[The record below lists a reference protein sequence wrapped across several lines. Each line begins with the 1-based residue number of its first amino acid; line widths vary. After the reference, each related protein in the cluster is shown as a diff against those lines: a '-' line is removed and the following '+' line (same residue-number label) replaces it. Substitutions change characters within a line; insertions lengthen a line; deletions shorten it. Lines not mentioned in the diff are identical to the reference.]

1 MDMTHLIGDLYTQK
15 GEYKP
20 TLGGLLWKKER
31 NQQQQQRKV
40 IIIGLKKK
48 KWNDEINRV
57 AST

>member
-20 TLGGLLWKKER
+20 TLGGLVLLWKKER

-40 IIIGLKKK
+40 IIGLKKK
-48 KWNDEINRV
+48 KWNDEK
-57 AST
+57 

>member
-15 GEYKP
+15 GEDKP

-48 KWNDEINRV
+48 KWNDDK
-57 AST
+57 

>member
-40 IIIGLKKK
+40 ALIKGLKKK
-48 KWNDEINRV
+48 KME
-57 AST
+57 

>member
-20 TLGGLLWKKER
+20 TLGGLLLWKKER

-40 IIIGLKKK
+40 IIGLKKK
-48 KWNDEINRV
+48 KWNDDI
-57 AST
+57 

>member
-20 TLGGLLWKKER
+20 TPLGGLLWKKER

-40 IIIGLKKK
+40 IK
-48 KWNDEINRV
+48 
-57 AST
+57 

>member
-31 NQQQQQRKV
+31 NQQQQQRKA
-40 IIIGLKKK
+40 IIGLKKK
-48 KWNDEINRV
+48 KWNDDK
-57 AST
+57 